1 MNAEVVK
8 FSGANGDKMETEWM
22 NFFNNFEWKSGMQY
36 LYLWKNSI
44 GVFEFRIY
52 VWKVLSQL

>member
-8 FSGANGDKMETEWM
+8 FSVANEDKMETEWM

-36 LYLWKNSI
+36 LFNIFICERIPLDFLNL
-44 GVFEFRIY
+44 EFMY
-52 VWKVLSQL
+52 EKF